1 MPEPS
6 RTTASTPGGA
16 AEGDTQAANR
26 FVALFAESLA
36 AHSFVKL
43 LLGRYR
49 GADPALADLKA
60 VELRRIKLRSRDMLS
75 FVDHHQTRDV
85 TRNLEIDAGIAAVRN
100 ALRAGFEHAHL
111 LTSEH
116 DIQWS
121 ISRKGRQSLRRGR
134 LAPAASQPQAATIES
149 GAADTASQEDA
160 DEPRL
165 VAHDRAKRRY
175 IAPDRPFLAA
185 LGVTDARHHVI
196 PAMAR
201 KWKQINKFV
210 EIFDHALATSA
221 LAQQSRLRV
230 LDFGCGKGYLTF
242 AVHEHLT
249 RALAREAQV
258 IGVELRGDLV
268 RQCNGV
274 AQRLALDGLSF
285 EQGDVRH
292 YAPGAIDV
300 MIALHA
306 CDTATDHAIALG
318 IRAGAAI
325 IMCSPCCHKELRPQ
339 MRSPA
344 PLQALLQH
352 GIHMA
357 QQAEMVTDTLRAL
370 LLEAECYAA
379 RVFEFVSPEHTSKDK
394 MILAVR
400 RQTPPAREQT
410 LHRVDELKS
419 FYGVREQCLE
429 TLLRTARR
437 DRCDQAGR

>member
-1 MPEPS
+1 MPEP
-6 RTTASTPGGA
+6 RGKPADAAAAGVATDVTPNARFLALLGASLSDG
-16 AEGDTQAANR
+16 
-26 FVALFAESLA
+26 
-36 AHSFVKL
+36 SFVRL

-49 GADPALADLKA
+49 GAQPGLADLDSVA
-60 VELRRIKLRSRDMLS
+60 IRRIALRGEDHLS
-75 FVDHHQTRDV
+75 FVYRHTTRDV
-85 TRNLEIDAGIAAVRN
+85 TRNLPLDAAVAAIRD
-100 ALRAGFEHAHL
+100 ALDEGFAHAHL
-111 LTSEH
+111 LTREH
-116 DIQWS
+116 DTQWS
-121 ISRKGRQSLRRGR
+121 LSRKGRPTLRRGK
-134 LAPAASQPQAATIES
+134 LAPTGLHADAAAH
-149 GAADTASQEDA
+149 AADAHADAA
-160 DEPRL
+160 DESRL

-175 IAPDRPFLAA
+175 IDPARPFLAE
-185 LGVTDARHHVI
+185 LGVTDAQARVI

-210 EIFDHALATSA
+210 EVFDHALGSSRLGPAA
-221 LAQQSRLRV
+221 RLRV

-249 RALAREAQV
+249 GALAREAQV
-258 IGVELRGDLV
+258 IGVELRDDLV
-268 RQCNGV
+268 RHCNGV
-274 AQRLALDGLSF
+274 VQRLGLAGLAF

-318 IRAGAAI
+318 VRAGAAI

-344 PLQALLQH
+344 PLVPLLQH

-357 QQAEMVTDTLRAL
+357 QEAEMVTDGLRAL
-370 LLEAECYAA
+370 LLEAEGYATQ
-379 RVFEFVSPEHTSKDK
+379 VFEFVSPEHTSKNK

-400 RQTPPAREQT
+400 RERPADRAET
-410 LHRVDELKS
+410 LRQIAGIKA

-429 TLLRTARR
+429 TLLATAA
-437 DRCDQAGR
+437 DQCSTEAMQAPG

>member
-1 MPEPS
+1 MPEPRS
-6 RTTASTPGGA
+6 KPADAAAARVAADVTPNARFLALLGASLSDG
-16 AEGDTQAANR
+16 
-26 FVALFAESLA
+26 
-36 AHSFVKL
+36 SFVRL

-49 GADPALADLKA
+49 GAQPGLADLGSVA
-60 VELRRIKLRSRDMLS
+60 IRRIALRGEDHLS
-75 FVDHHQTRDV
+75 FVYRHTTRDV
-85 TRNLEIDAGIAAVRN
+85 TRNLPLDAAVAAVRD
-100 ALRAGFEHAHL
+100 ALDEGFAHAHL
-111 LTSEH
+111 LTREH
-116 DIQWS
+116 DTQWS
-121 ISRKGRQSLRRGR
+121 LSRKGRPTLRRGK
-134 LAPAASQPQAATIES
+134 LAPTGLHADAAAN
-149 GAADTASQEDA
+149 AADAHADAA
-160 DEPRL
+160 DESRL

-175 IAPDRPFLAA
+175 IDPARPFLAE
-185 LGVTDARHHVI
+185 LGVTDAQARVI

-210 EIFDHALATSA
+210 EVFDHALGSSRLGPAA
-221 LAQQSRLRV
+221 RLRV

-249 RALAREAQV
+249 CALAREAQV
-258 IGVELRGDLV
+258 IGVELRDDLV
-268 RQCNGV
+268 RHCNGIV
-274 AQRLALDGLSF
+274 QRLGLAGLAF

-318 IRAGAAI
+318 VRAGAAI

-344 PLQALLQH
+344 PLAPLLQH

-357 QQAEMVTDTLRAL
+357 QEAEMVTDGLRAL
-370 LLEAECYAA
+370 LLEAEGYATQ
-379 RVFEFVSPEHTSKDK
+379 VFEFVSPEHTSKNK

-400 RQTPPAREQT
+400 RERPADRAEMLRQIAGI
-410 LHRVDELKS
+410 KA

-429 TLLRTARR
+429 TLLATAA
-437 DRCDQAGR
+437 DQCSTEAMQAPG